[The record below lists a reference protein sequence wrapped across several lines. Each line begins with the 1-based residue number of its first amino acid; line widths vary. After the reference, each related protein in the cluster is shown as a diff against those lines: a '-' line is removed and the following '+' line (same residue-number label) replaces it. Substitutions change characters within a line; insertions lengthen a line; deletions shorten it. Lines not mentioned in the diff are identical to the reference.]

1 MEHYAGLD
9 VSLRLTAVCVMDE
22 RGRVVGEGKV
32 ASEPAAIADFLQPY
46 ASTLTLA
53 GLRLGCWRHI
63 CIAAWSNAACLPCV
77 SKPGT

>member
-9 VSLRLTAVCVMDE
+9 VSLRLTAVCVIDE

-32 ASEPAAIADFLQPY
+32 ASEPAAIAAFLQPY

-53 GLRLGCWRHI
+53 GLRPACWHPI
-63 CIAAWSNAACLPCV
+63 CIAAWLNAACPPFV

>member
-32 ASEPAAIADFLQPY
+32 ASEPAAIAGFLQP
-46 ASTLTLA
+46 
-53 GLRLGCWRHI
+53 
-63 CIAAWSNAACLPCV
+63 
-77 SKPGT
+77 